1 MNLLAKGVE
10 DHRELQK
17 RIGKEAKKYL
27 PEQGIDWGGLWD
39 FKRSGNIDREFV
51 IGVEKYV
58 LRTAKERGILTDRKK
73 GAFQLSSGNPS
84 LEHPLAFNNIEA
96 IIAYRIGTKQKKRK
110 ILLFLD

>member
-1 MNLLAKGVE
+1 MNLLNKGAKE
-10 DHRELQK
+10 HQKLQK
-17 RIGKEAKKYL
+17 RIKKKAEEYIS
-27 PEQGIDWGGLWD
+27 ERIIDWRGLWK
-39 FKRSGNIDREFV
+39 FKRSGDIDREFV

-110 ILLFLD
+110 ILLFID